1 MNEAGELPALDHLE
15 ALEEIITTGRRV
27 PFSSGVV
34 VNEDAALDA
43 LDGIRSSFP
52 ETVAAAAR
60 TIVERQRLHRD
71 AVAGAESILAQ
82 ADADAEAVVAA
93 AREEAEQIRV
103 AAQQDAASILETARE
118 DAERLTATSA
128 ITARAEA
135 EAAEM
140 LAQAEIEA
148 QELRTDAEDYAAG
161 VMGALEE
168 QLDRIRSTVQ
178 RGVEA
183 LPQPGSRRPRR

>member
-1 MNEAGELPALDHLE
+1 MSDIDQLPALDHLE
-15 ALEEIITTGRRV
+15 VLEELLTTGRRV

-52 ETVAAAAR
+52 DTVAAAAR

-71 AVAGAESILAQ
+71 ALAGAEAILAQ
-82 ADADAEAVVAA
+82 ADADAEALLTT
-93 AREEAEQIRV
+93 AREEAEQIRS
-103 AAQQDAASILETARE
+103 AAQEDAAAILETARE
-118 DAERLTATSA
+118 DAERLTATST
-128 ITARAEA
+128 ITTRAEA
-135 EAAEM
+135 EAAEL
-140 LAQAEIEA
+140 LAQAEMEA
-148 QELRTDAEDYAAG
+148 QDLRTDAEEYAAG
-161 VMGALEE
+161 VMAALEE
-168 QLDRIRSTVQ
+168 QLDRIRTTVQ